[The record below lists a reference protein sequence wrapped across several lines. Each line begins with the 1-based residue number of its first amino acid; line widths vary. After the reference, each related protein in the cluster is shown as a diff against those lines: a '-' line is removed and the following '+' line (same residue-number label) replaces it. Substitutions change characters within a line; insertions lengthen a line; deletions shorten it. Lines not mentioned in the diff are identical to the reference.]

1 MINVHISLIILIIVI
16 PIAHHHHVVIIVV
29 NHLILI
35 LIVAVLVILIVIVV
49 HLMLAD
55 PLVEGFASLSR
66 KVLRLVLRRV
76 LKLLRM
82 GRSLRG
88 RGGLIQRV
96 LHELLLLLLQST
108 IHRHVHAALRVTLG
122 LLHGILS

>member
-1 MINVHISLIILIIVI
+1 MINVHHSLVILIIVI

-35 LIVAVLVILIVIVV
+35 FIVAVLIILVVIVI
-49 HLMLAD
+49 HLVLAD
-55 PLVEGFASLSR
+55 PLVESFASLSR
-66 KVLRLVLRRV
+66 KVLRLVLRV
-76 LKLLRM
+76 LKLRM

-88 RGGLIQRV
+88 RGGLIERV
-96 LHELLLLLLQST
+96 LHELLLLLLQGT
-108 IHRHVHAALRVTLG
+108 THRHVHPALRVTLG